1 MIILYFIGV
10 YKLPNGFEVI
20 IENHYKVCAFDAID
34 FVKSNKKIKGC
45 LLGS

>member
-10 YKLPNGFEVI
+10 YKLPNE
-20 IENHYKVCAFDAID
+20 VCAFDAID